1 MQDARINIQM
11 KEYNGVETWTA
22 PEVSAESVI
31 RPRLCFSLGTLAVTY
46 SFSPEGASLLEE
58 ID

>member
-22 PEVSAESVI
+22 PEVNAESVI
-31 RPRLCFSLGTLAVTY
+31 RQRLCFSSSTLAVTY